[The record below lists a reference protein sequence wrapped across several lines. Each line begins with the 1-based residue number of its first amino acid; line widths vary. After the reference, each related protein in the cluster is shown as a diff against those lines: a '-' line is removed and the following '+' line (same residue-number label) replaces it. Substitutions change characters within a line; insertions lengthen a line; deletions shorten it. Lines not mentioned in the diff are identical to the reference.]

1 MNLSSSFNK
10 SLRSHGSFKCS
21 GDFSD
26 VTNEQPPILSTHQR
40 EVILKIGDNATDN
53 NIDVSGIVLK
63 ESNSF
68 RFCTS
73 SVEDHGEISLDV
85 NSEARKLQLLHS
97 CSEPPKCEAEVKES
111 KVSFKTQIEVSSSD
125 DDLDPDDDYMSGQQ
139 RLRRRV
145 SNVSYRNSASNKG
158 LKCRSILKGKSRL
171 ADPPVSKRRSSQGNN
186 SGRGKSGEVE
196 KASDKDDDETSNDDD
211 VPLHLKKLNFNTVTL
226 LECISL
232 VLIVTFLLC
241 TLGISKWKRKEL
253 HGLKIWKWEVLSLVL
268 ICGRLVSDWVV
279 RFVVLC
285 IERNFMLRKRV
296 VYFVYA
302 LRKSVQNCV
311 WLSLVL
317 VAWNE
322 LFDMKVLVSGNR
334 FVWFVDKFLWCM
346 LAFTLIWLVKTLIIK
361 VLASSFHVQT
371 FFDRIQDTL
380 FNQYV
385 IEMLSGPPI
394 AEIHEK
400 IEEEGKLMVEISK
413 FEDAEVVL
421 PPELREAA
429 FRTIACGDKVKQRSG
444 ITPNKKDDVEV
455 INKKQEEDMML
466 FSQLHKLNR
475 KNVSA
480 WNMKRLIK
488 LVRYGALT
496 TLDEHLQGLS
506 TRGQDPSTKE
516 ISSEHEAKVAARKIF
531 LNVVARRR
539 SKSKYIHMQDLLRFL
554 GDQEAERAMET
565 IEGIPGSYKIS
576 KKDLRN
582 WVVNAFRERKAL
594 AFSLN
599 DTKTAVNKLHTM
611 VNVLVGIVI
620 GIISL
625 IILGVT
631 SRQFLVTVSSQLVVV
646 TFIFGNTCKTIFE
659 ALIFLF
665 VMHPFDVG
673 DRCEIEGVQMVVEE
687 MNILTTVFLRYD
699 SQKII
704 YPNSTLSTVPI
715 HNLYRSPDMDDS
727 IDFWFHIATPSEKIN
742 VVKQRIISYIDN
754 KKDHWYS
761 NPIIVMR
768 DIVDLHKIQMS
779 LWPTH
784 KMNHQNAVERYKRR
798 GLLVEQI
805 VKIVKEMDIEHLLY
819 PIDIN
824 IRNMPTANS
833 TPTNLALS

>member
-1 MNLSSSFNK
+1 MNLFSSYNK

-21 GDFSD
+21 TDLSD
-26 VTNEQPPILSTHQR
+26 VTNEPPILSAHHS
-40 EVILKIGDNATDN
+40 EVILKIDDDDDISTD
-53 NIDVSGIVLK
+53 D
-63 ESNSF
+63 NSF
-68 RFCTS
+68 QFCTNT
-73 SVEDHGEISLDV
+73 VDDLGEISLDV
-85 NSEARKLQLLHS
+85 NSEATNI
-97 CSEPPKCEAEVKES
+97 PNCETEVKES
-111 KVSFKTQIEVSSSD
+111 KVSFKTQLQVSSSD
-125 DDLDPDDDYMSGQQ
+125 DDLDPDDDHISGQ
-139 RLRRRV
+139 RLRSRL
-145 SNVSYRNSASNKG
+145 SNKSYNNGASNKG
-158 LKCRSILKGKSRL
+158 LKGKSILRGKSRL
-171 ADPPVSKRRSSQGNN
+171 ADRPVSRRRSRQEYNL
-186 SGRGKSGEVE
+186 GRRKSGEGSGIVE
-196 KASDKDDDETSNDDD
+196 KASDEDDDETSNDDD
-211 VPLHLKKLNFNTVTL
+211 LPLHLKKLNFNTFTL

-232 VLIVTFLLC
+232 VLIVSFLIC
-241 TLGISKWKRKEL
+241 TLVFSKWKTKKL
-253 HGLKIWKWEVLSLVL
+253 HGLQIWKWEVFSLVL
-268 ICGRLVSDWVV
+268 VCGRLVSDWVI
-279 RFVVLC
+279 RFLVLC

-322 LFDMKVLVSGNR
+322 LFDKKVLVARNR
-334 FVWFVDKFLWCM
+334 FLWFVDKILWCM
-346 LAFTLIWLVKTLIIK
+346 LAVTLTWLVKTLIIK
-361 VLASSFHVQT
+361 VLASSFHVKT

-394 AEIHEK
+394 AEVHEK

-413 FEDAEVVL
+413 FEDAETVL

-429 FRTIACGDKVKQRSG
+429 FRTLACGEKGPVKQSSG
-444 ITPNKKDDVEV
+444 ITPNKNDDVGV
-455 INKKQEEDMML
+455 ISKKQDEDTMP

-475 KNVSA
+475 RNVSA

-488 LVRYGALT
+488 LVRHGALT

-506 TRGQDPSTKE
+506 TNDQNPSTKQ
-516 ISSEHEAKVAARKIF
+516 ISSEHEAKVAAKRIF
-531 LNVVARRR
+531 QNVARRR
-539 SKSKYIHMQDLLRFL
+539 SKYIYMQDLLRFL
-554 GDQEAERAMET
+554 GDDEAEKAMEI
-565 IEGIPGSYKIS
+565 IEGTPASYKIS
-576 KKDLRN
+576 KKDLGN
-582 WVVNAFRERKAL
+582 WVVNAFIERKAL

-599 DTKTAVNKLHTM
+599 DTKTAVNKLHNM
-611 VNVLVGIVI
+611 VNVLVSIIIV
-620 GIISL
+620 IISL
-625 IILGVT
+625 VILGLT
-631 SRQFLVTVSSQLVVV
+631 SRQLLVAISSQLVVV

-673 DRCEIEGVQMVVEE
+673 DRCEIGGVQMVVEE

-704 YPNSTLSTVPI
+704 YPNSTLSTMPI
-715 HNLYRSPDMDDS
+715 HNLYRSPDMDDA
-727 IDFWFHIATPSEKIN
+727 IDFWFHIATPAEKIN
-742 VVKQRIISYIDN
+742 VVKQRIVSYIDN

-768 DIVDLHKIQMS
+768 DVVDLNRIKMS

-798 GLLVEQI
+798 GLLIEQI
-805 VKIVKEMDIEHLLY
+805 VKIVKEMDIEYLLY

-824 IRNMPTANS
+824 LRDLPPANS
-833 TPTNLALS
+833 TQTNLASS